1 MRTMRMSDML
11 PRLKLLALGGT
22 NRLRRRI
29 LGASTQALLVESR
42 NGLFLVDVEDLYVGR
57 HLSAQGEYGSAEI
70 ERLKQHVD
78 MEADVLI
85 VGAHVGSVAI
95 PISHY
100 CRSVT
105 AIEANPRTCRLLRL
119 NVLANERS
127 NVGVINIAA
136 SDKKENL
143 QFVMSRVNSGG
154 SKRMPLT
161 REYMYFYDSPE
172 IATVRADRLDDL
184 LKGTRFNAVFM
195 DIEGSEYFALR
206 GMQKILDAAR
216 VLFMEFVPHHLK
228 NVSGASVDQLLELIK
243 PHFSTLFVPSKN
255 STVSKDQFGDVLQE
269 MYDRQQSDDSIVFTK

>member
-1 MRTMRMSDML
+1 MS
-11 PRLKLLALGGT
+11 RHSIVSALKFAT
-22 NRLRRRI
+22 ANRLTDVRRRL
-29 LGASTQALLVESR
+29 LGVNVRALLVDCR

-57 HLSAQGEYGSAEI
+57 HLSAQGEHGSAEI

-95 PISHY
+95 PISHH

-136 SDKKENL
+136 SDKKENI

-172 IATVRADRLDDL
+172 IATVGADRLDDVL
-184 LKGTRFNAVFM
+184 NGKRFNAVFM